1 MSVVASGFTVQNNL
15 ETDGSVT
22 VTSVQI
28 QTPPAI
34 STSVSGS
41 QLTLSWSASWSG
53 VAQLQAQTNAIT
65 VGLSTNWFTVPGS
78 GSSNSFSTT
87 INTNATV
94 FYRLVAP

>member
-1 MSVVASGFTVQNNL
+1 V
-15 ETDGSVT
+15 
-22 VTSVQI
+22 
-28 QTPPAI
+28 
-34 STSVSGS
+34 
-41 QLTLSWSASWSG
+41 
-53 VAQLQAQTNAIT
+53 QAQTNAIT